1 MIDNDPR
8 SKSSKAYYERQRA
21 AGMVR
26 VSAWIPAKERSAFW
40 AMYDKMWAQWEA
52 EGKLD
57 KKAAAGVKR

>member
-1 MIDNDPR
+1 
-8 SKSSKAYYERQRA
+8 
-21 AGMVR
+21 MVR